1 MGNLVSEANKF
12 DGICE
17 EILPIAEQL
26 IDILK
31 KNRIDEKEI
40 AGLSV
45 SSDGY
50 INFRI
55 SQSCEMVRVSAD
67 SEIRLRY
74 EWGNGETL

>member
-31 KNRIDEKEI
+31 KKPD
-40 AGLSV
+40 
-45 SSDGY
+45 
-50 INFRI
+50 
-55 SQSCEMVRVSAD
+55 
-67 SEIRLRY
+67 
-74 EWGNGETL
+74 